1 MTPIRDD
8 LDLHAS
14 STTIEGHPTWV
25 IHDPVR
31 NKFFQIEWRVFEVL
45 RRWEYGTAEL
55 IAKAVNRET
64 ALNIS
69 NKFVEQVSTFLSTHQ
84 LFRVEDNHGTKLLT
98 EIRKKTRKSLWS
110 WMLHNYL
117 FFRIPVVKP
126 DQFLTRALP
135 FVRVLYSKTVL
146 WLVLTC
152 LFSGLFL
159 LAQQWDVFVGQLID
173 FFSIRGLF
181 YFNIELPSA

>member
-1 MTPIRDD
+1 MMSIRDD
-8 LDLHAS
+8 LDLHTS
-14 STTIEGHPTWV
+14 SPTIEGHPTWV

-69 NKFVEQVSTFLSTHQ
+69 NKFVEQVSAFLSTHQ

-98 EIRKKTRKSLWS
+98 EIRKK
-110 WMLHNYL
+110 NAE
-117 FFRIPVVKP
+117 IIVVM
-126 DQFLTRALP
+126 DAT
-135 FVRVLYSKTVL
+135 
-146 WLVLTC
+146 
-152 LFSGLFL
+152 
-159 LAQQWDVFVGQLID
+159 
-173 FFSIRGLF
+173 
-181 YFNIELPSA
+181 